1 MFRALIAA
9 AAFAALSFGSVT
21 ASQAQTR
28 TIPEEVQK
36 LAPGDDVQGQPT
48 NEEREDVQENDRFW
62 VWVDGYCWHR
72 WVFIGYNGFG
82 RPVYR
87 NYRFCS

>member
-1 MFRALIAA
+1 
-9 AAFAALSFGSVT
+9 
-21 ASQAQTR
+21 
-28 TIPEEVQK
+28 
-36 LAPGDDVQGQPT
+36 VQGQPT

-87 NYRFCS
+87 NYRFCR